1 MNYEFET
8 PDPIDLDVELGDGS
22 VDVRA
27 DATGR
32 TSVQVIGPRSEAFRV
47 VQDGRHIRIAPP
59 RDHSWRF
66 GTHRVRVVIPELS
79 DLSIGCGSASIEVAG
94 AVGRADLS
102 SGSGAVTCERAEML
116 AVSTGSGAIGAT
128 SVGVLHAKSGSGDL
142 DVGEVREE
150 AQVTSGAGRIR
161 IGRLVG
167 AITAKT
173 GSGWLRI
180 DHLIGDLRFS
190 TGSGAVGII
199 RVSRGRLDIAAS
211 SGKVRVGIDPGVPV
225 WTDITSVSGRVESNL
240 QPVGEPQPGQ
250 DHVELRV
257 HTVSGSIRLDPADPG
272 QDAVTTAPVQDAV
285 VMPHF

>member
-1 MNYEFET
+1 
-8 PDPIDLDVELGDGS
+8 
-22 VDVRA
+22 
-27 DATGR
+27 
-32 TSVQVIGPRSEAFRV
+32 
-47 VQDGRHIRIAPP
+47 
-59 RDHSWRF
+59 
-66 GTHRVRVVIPELS
+66 
-79 DLSIGCGSASIEVAG
+79 
-94 AVGRADLS
+94 
-102 SGSGAVTCERAEML
+102 ML

-150 AQVTSGAGRIR
+150 AQVTTGAGRIR

-167 AITAKT
+167 PITAKT

-199 RVSRGRLDIAAS
+199 RVSRGRLDITAS

-240 QPVGEPQPGQ
+240 HLSANLSPGRITWSCACIRSAAASDSTRPTPV
-250 DHVELRV
+250 LR
-257 HTVSGSIRLDPADPG
+257 TP
-272 QDAVTTAPVQDAV
+272 
-285 VMPHF
+285 